1 MIFHYFVLAFINLCL
16 FMKRIILL
24 LFIMLGVAELYA
36 QEGTQ
41 TVTGTQIKQWT
52 GEFTSIDVDAPI
64 KLKLIKCDE
73 GQGPHIIY
81 DTKGVYTSKFT
92 AEVNKDKQL
101 KIRERVDPK
110 RESITEVEVYYH
122 DLSDITIAKADV
134 SVADIV
140 DTELLDIT
148 LSNDTHFMAEID
160 VLDLIINITGKSRV
174 TITGSALYQ
183 TADVSTAEY
192 DASNLRTMST
202 VVSSS
207 HSASVKVDAYQRLEA
222 KTSTS
227 GYIKYRSL
235 PEILRIYTPMFGG
248 EVSRLQ

>member
-1 MIFHYFVLAFINLCL
+1 
-16 FMKRIILL
+16 MKRFISLL
-24 LFIMLGVAELYA
+24 AALLGTISLSA
-36 QEGTQ
+36 QEPAEQ
-41 TVTGTQIKQWT
+41 VSSNPVKQWT

-64 KLKLIKCDE
+64 KLRLIKCDE
-73 GQGPHIIY
+73 DQGPHIIY
-81 DTKGVYTSKFT
+81 DTKGVYTSKFS
-92 AEVNKDKQL
+92 AEIDNDKQL

-122 DLSDITIAKADV
+122 ELTDISIAKADV
-134 SVADIV
+134 TVADV
-140 DTELLDIT
+140 LSTELLDIN
-148 LSNDTHFMAEID
+148 LSNDTHFIAEID
-160 VLDLIINITGKSRV
+160 VLDLIITITGRSCV

-192 DASNLRTMST
+192 DASNLTTMST

-207 HSASVKVDAYQRLEA
+207 HSAAVKVDAYQRLEA

-248 EVSRLQ
+248 EISRL